1 MKSIKALFE
10 LYLSS
15 SIHVALSVVALT
27 TITGLSFKL
36 STDVALLCFNFFAT
50 ITGYNFVKYYELAQ
64 FTHRR
69 LSPRLKI
76 IQVFSLVCF
85 LLMIYFALQLQSDTQ
100 WVIGLLA
107 VLTFMYA
114 VPILPRHIFEQSH
127 HNLRSVGGLK
137 VYVIAVVWTGAT
149 VFMPILNA
157 QISMESQFAITLV
170 QRFLFIVV
178 LMMPFEIRDLQY
190 DSIQLATIPER
201 TGIHRTKALGLI
213 ALALFFIL
221 DFFKKDWSQSLVI
234 AHLIIS
240 VITFLFLFFADKK
253 QGRYYSAFWVEAI
266 PIVWVLLILIGL

>member
-1 MKSIKALFE
+1 M
-10 LYLSS
+10 
-15 SIHVALSVVALT
+15 
-27 TITGLSFKL
+27 
-36 STDVALLCFNFFAT
+36 
-50 ITGYNFVKYYELAQ
+50 KYYEIAQ
-64 FTHRR
+64 FSHRR
-69 LSPRLKI
+69 LTPRLKI

-85 LLMIYFALQLQSDTQ
+85 LLMIYFALQLYAVTQ

-107 VLTFMYA
+107 LLTFLYA
-114 VPILPRHIFEQSH
+114 VPILPKRVFAQSH

-149 VFMPILNA
+149 VFMPLLNA
-157 QISMESQFAITLV
+157 QVAMESQFAVTLV

-190 DSIQLATIPER
+190 DSIQLATIPQR
-201 TGIHRTKALGLI
+201 IGIRRTKALGLI

-221 DFFKKDWSQSLVI
+221 DFLKKDWSQTLIV

-266 PIVWVLLILIGL
+266 PIMWIILILVGL